1 MPCNCTTPECYCG
14 AEPVKQYEAGDCI
27 AVEIGEIT
35 LRDGRK
41 VQGVVL
47 TFPVRP
53 PSLPISVVWDEEPLR
68 LERKMTRA
76 ELCGPGVDAWNGQ
89 KNTD

>member
-1 MPCNCTTPECYCG
+1 MMGIDDDNGEGTPAG
-14 AEPVKQYEAGDCI
+14 PDDKPARQYEAGDCV

-47 TFPVRP
+47 TFPAGP
-53 PSLPISVVWDEEPLR
+53 PPLPISVVWEEEPLR
-68 LERKMTRA
+68 LVRKS
-76 ELCGPGVDAWNGQ
+76 
-89 KNTD
+89 